1 MIGYVMAGELISLT
15 GVRSHELQSLE
26 RKYKQSIA
34 MVHQQNKDTATFII
48 QHLD

>member
-26 RKYKQSIA
+26 RKYKHSIGI
-34 MVHQQNKDTATFII
+34 VTQQTTT
-48 QHLD
+48 Q